1 MKFSLTWLKDYLET
15 TATVAEI
22 CDGLNAIGLEVEGVE
37 DPAERLAGFR
47 IAHVLTAARHPDADK
62 LQVLTVDTGDGQPL
76 QVVCGAPNARAGMKG
91 VLGLPG
97 ATVPANGMVLRK
109 SAIRGVESNGMMCS
123 TRELELGDDHDGII
137 ELPEDAPVGT
147 AFADYHGADPVI
159 EVAVTPNRPDCMGV
173 YGIARDLAAKGLGML
188 KPIAIPAFTASGAC
202 PVEIRTDDAE
212 GCPAFYGRVVT
223 GVKNGPSPDWLQA
236 RLKSAGQRPI
246 SLLVDLTNYLMLGYG
261 RPAHAYDLAK
271 LSGAVVARRAKAGE
285 EVLAL
290 NEKTYTLDA
299 EMMVIADDK
308 GVHDIA
314 GIMGGEH
321 SGVSDETTGVLLE
334 IAYFDPARIGAT
346 GRKLGLSS
354 DARTRFERGVD
365 PEFLDQGLDLLTG
378 LIVELAGG
386 TPSEAVRAG
395 SPPSAAK
402 VVAFDPGL
410 TLRLGG
416 VEVPEAEQKRI
427 LESLGFTLDA
437 DWPKNPDV
445 TCPLRR
451 HDIEGP
457 ADLVEEVV
465 RIHGL
470 EKVASV
476 ALPRVEGVARP
487 TATAQQKLER
497 GLRRAAAA
505 SGLNEAVTWSFL
517 PTWAAEHFASDQPLW
532 VLANPI
538 SEDLKAMRPSLLPGL
553 LMAAKRN
560 ADRGAVASRLFE
572 IGRRYFRGP
581 NGLSDEKP
589 TLGVVLAG
597 EKTPRGWQSGKAKSF
612 DAYDAKALALQLLE
626 AAGAPVANLMVMG
639 DAGAQFHPG
648 QSATL
653 RLGPKVVLAR
663 FGMVHPA
670 TLKAFDADG
679 PIAAVE
685 LFLDAIPARKNLT
698 QGAAFARPGFTP
710 PALQAVTRD
719 FAFLVPAALAA
730 GDLVR
735 AVQGADKA
743 SITGVRVFD
752 VFQGQGVPEGHKSIA
767 VEVTL
772 QPGEAS
778 FKDAELKAIAEKVV
792 AAAAKLG
799 GELRG

>member
-15 TATVAEI
+15 TATLSEI
-22 CDGLNAIGLEVEGVE
+22 CDALNAIGLEVEGVE
-37 DPAERLAGFR
+37 DPAEKLTGFR

-137 ELPEDAPVGT
+137 ELPDDAPVGT
-147 AFADYHGADPVI
+147 AFADYHGSDPVI

-173 YGIARDLAAKGLGML
+173 YGIARDLAAKGLGTL
-188 KPIAIPAFTASGAC
+188 KPIALPAFSAAGAC
-202 PVEIRTDDAE
+202 PVEIRTDDAQ
-212 GCPAFYGRVVT
+212 GCPAFYGRVVK
-223 GVKNGPSPDWLQA
+223 GVTNGASPDWLQA

-246 SLLVDLTNYLMLGYG
+246 SLLVDLTNYLMLGFG

-271 LSGAVVARRAKAGE
+271 LSGAVVARRAKDGE

-299 EMMVIADDK
+299 EMVVIADDN

-321 SGVSDETTGVLLE
+321 SGVSDTTTDVLLE

-386 TPSEAVRAG
+386 TPSEAVHAG

-402 VVAFDPGL
+402 TLAFDPGL
-410 TLRLGG
+410 TTRLGG
-416 VEVPEAEQKRI
+416 VDVPEAEQKRI
-427 LESLGFTLDA
+427 LESLGFSVSEG
-437 DWPKNPDV
+437 WQV

-470 EKVASV
+470 DKVASV
-476 ALPRVEGVARP
+476 ALPRAGGVARP
-487 TATAQQKLER
+487 TATPQQKLER

-560 ADRGAVASRLFE
+560 ADRGAASSRLFE
-572 IGRRYFRGP
+572 IGRRYFRSP
-581 NGLSDEKP
+581 DGLSEEKP
-589 TLGVVLAG
+589 TLGIVLAG
-597 EKTPRGWQSGKAKSF
+597 EKTQRGWASGKAKPF
-612 DAYDAKALALQLLE
+612 DAYDAKALAMQLLE
-626 AAGAPVANLMVMG
+626 AAGAPTGNLMVMG
-639 DAGAQFHPG
+639 EAGPQFHPG

-685 LFLDAIPARKNLT
+685 LFLDAIPAKK
-698 QGAAFARPGFTP
+698 GAAFARPQFTP

-719 FAFLVPAALAA
+719 FAFLVPASLAA

-743 SITGVRVFD
+743 NITGVRVFD
-752 VFQGQGVPEGHKSIA
+752 VFAGQGVPEGKVSIA
-767 VEVTL
+767 LEVTL

-778 FKDAELKAIAEKVV
+778 FKDADLKAIAEKVV